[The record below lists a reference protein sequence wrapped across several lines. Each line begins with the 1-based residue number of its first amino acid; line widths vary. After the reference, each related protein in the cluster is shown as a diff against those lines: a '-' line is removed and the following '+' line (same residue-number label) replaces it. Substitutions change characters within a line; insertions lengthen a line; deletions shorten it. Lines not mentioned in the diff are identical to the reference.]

1 MLRRL
6 IQSVTFH
13 PYVAL
18 AVLVLGFGPFDNC
31 PLR

>member
-13 PYVAL
+13 PYIAL
-18 AVLVLGFGPFDNC
+18 TVLVLGFA
-31 PLR
+31 PLDGCYLR